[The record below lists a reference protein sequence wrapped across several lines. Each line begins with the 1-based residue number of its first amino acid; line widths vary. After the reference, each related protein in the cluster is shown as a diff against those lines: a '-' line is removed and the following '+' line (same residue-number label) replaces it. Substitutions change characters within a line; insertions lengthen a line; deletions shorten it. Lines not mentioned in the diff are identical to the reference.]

1 MIKLQQVGSNQN
13 VIETGAYTFFFS
25 YETCVAGISFGTIG
39 YWKSTDYMPNGS
51 GGYVSHTG
59 KVYAGTSQTT
69 EGHINRWLKSCGVLP
84 EKVKVVSQDTV
95 NHMLGG
101 V

>member
-13 VIETGAYTFFFS
+13 VIETGSYTFFFS
-25 YETCVAGISFGTIG
+25 YETCVAGISPIRG
-39 YWKSTDYMPNGS
+39 YWKSIDYMPDGS
-51 GGYVSHTG
+51 GGY
-59 KVYAGTSQTT
+59 AGTSKTT
-69 EGHINRWLKSCGVLP
+69 QRNINNWLKSCGVLP

-95 NHMLGG
+95 NKMLGG